1 MLVRVTFATYLRPF
15 EPLEHG
21 KSERYSRS
29 SVASG
34 RIKPNRAGCGSARA
48 LSLNLGPNGISIPHQ
63 GYPCY
68 RVDVQVCIHL
78 ARMTDVTLNPYEPS
92 SSKSRRLPSKLG
104 SVVPTPYGVH
114 TGHQSLP
121 LISFSFYPSSPNY
134 FLPSTASKGARFPL
148 AGRRS
153 SSISPCRW
161 PHFLAAT
168 PE

>member
-1 MLVRVTFATYLRPF
+1 MLVRVTFATYLHPF
-15 EPLEHG
+15 ELLEHG

-78 ARMTDVTLNPYEPS
+78 ARMTDVTLNAYEPS
-92 SSKSRRLPSKLG
+92 SSRSRRLPSKLG
-104 SVVPTPYGVH
+104 SVVPTP
-114 TGHQSLP
+114 
-121 LISFSFYPSSPNY
+121 
-134 FLPSTASKGARFPL
+134 
-148 AGRRS
+148 
-153 SSISPCRW
+153 
-161 PHFLAAT
+161 
-168 PE
+168 